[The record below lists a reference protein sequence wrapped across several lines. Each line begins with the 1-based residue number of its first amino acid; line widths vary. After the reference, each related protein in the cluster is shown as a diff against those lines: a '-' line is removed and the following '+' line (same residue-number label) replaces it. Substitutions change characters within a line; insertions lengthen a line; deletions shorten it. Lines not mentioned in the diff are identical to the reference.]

1 MSFDFNDFQDLA
13 ALGAL
18 DQRNQQIKQ
27 NKKIL
32 QALGE
37 SNRSSDPRDDT
48 RHTSTAEDDPVASL
62 IANII
67 IFGIVGVLIYIGLSL
82 IFLPFVA
89 VGYIFWGL
97 YEFVPPVVWAFVV
110 GGGLLFLLWKKRSR
124 LGSSFREDFRANR
137 SWSLPSNDGKE
148 LAERRIAHETV
159 LRSLCCMMA
168 SDGKVVADEKRA
180 ARRVLQLIDSPLT
193 EFEVTT
199 AFVEFRDRIESRGFE
214 KELEDTVQSI
224 RTTLS
229 DGNFRETFRRALKRV
244 AEADGVIDTAE
255 KRAAKLMIDAL
266 GA

>member
-48 RHTSTAEDDPVASL
+48 RHTSTAEDDTVASL

-67 IFGIVGVLIYIGLSL
+67 IFGIVGVLIYFGLSL
-82 IFLPFVA
+82 IFLPVVA

-97 YEFVPPVVWAFVV
+97 YEFVPPVVWAFIV

-124 LGSSFREDFRANR
+124 LGSLFREYFRAK
-137 SWSLPSNDGKE
+137 NDGNE

-168 SDGKVVADEKRA
+168 ADGKVIALEQKA

>member
-1 MSFDFNDFQDLA
+1 MSFDFNDFQDIA
-13 ALGAL
+13 AFSAAA
-18 DQRNQQIKQ
+18 QRHEQIEQ
-27 NKKIL
+27 NEQIL
-32 QALGE
+32 QALRE
-37 SNRSSDPRDDT
+37 TNPSSGPRDDT
-48 RHTSTAEDDPVASL
+48 RHNSTAKPDPGLELIATIFSFVLFGSL
-62 IANII
+62 ILL
-67 IFGIVGVLIYIGLSL
+67 VIGFFLGL
-82 IFLPFVA
+82 LFLPFQLA
-89 VGYIFWGL
+89 ALIFVGL
-97 YEFVPPVVWAFVV
+97 YEFVPPVVWAFIV

-124 LGSSFREDFRANR
+124 LGSLFREYFRAK
-137 SWSLPSNDGKE
+137 NDGNE

-168 SDGKVVADEKRA
+168 ADGKVIALEQKA

-199 AFVEFRDRIESRGFE
+199 AFAEFRDRIESGGFE

-244 AEADGVIDTAE
+244 AVADGVIDTAE